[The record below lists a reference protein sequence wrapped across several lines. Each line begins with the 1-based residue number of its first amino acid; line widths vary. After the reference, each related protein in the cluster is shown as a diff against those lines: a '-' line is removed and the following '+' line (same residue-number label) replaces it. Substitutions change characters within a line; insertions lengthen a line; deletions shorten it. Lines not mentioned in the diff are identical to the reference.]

1 MLGSKNKSCHGSAA
15 TTTPLL
21 LGDREE
27 VEDAQH
33 EEWWKR
39 ILDMD
44 EAKHQLLFSLPMIV
58 TNLLYY
64 LITLVSVMLVG
75 HLGDLQLAGSTLA
88 NSWFSVTGVSLMVGL
103 SGALET
109 LCGQG
114 FGAKEYQMLGIYLQS
129 SCIISFVFSIIISII
144 WFYTQHILVLLHQ
157 SQDIAKTAALYMKFF
172 FPGLFAYG
180 FLQNILRFL
189 QTQSVVTPLVILSA
203 IPLLIHIGIAYVLVE
218 KTGLGFVGAPIS
230 ASISLWIA
238 IVLLAL
244 YVIYGKNFKLTW
256 EGFSTQSFHYVLPT
270 LKLALPSAAM
280 VCLEYWAFEVLVFL
294 AGIMPDSEITT
305 SLIAICANTEFI
317 AYMITYGLSA
327 AASTRV
333 SNELGAGHPDR
344 ANHAMRVTLTLSVLL
359 GLCFVL
365 ALVFGHNIWIQMFSS
380 SSKIKEEFAS
390 ITPLLAISILLD
402 AVQGVLSGVIR
413 GCGRQHL
420 AAYVNL
426 ATFYLIGLPISC
438 LLGFKTN
445 LQFKGL
451 WIGLICGLVCQSGAL
466 LFFTWRANWSKLH
479 LSLDKIR
486 HNDQPIVV

>member
-1 MLGSKNKSCHGSAA
+1 
-15 TTTPLL
+15 
-21 LGDREE
+21 
-27 VEDAQH
+27 
-33 EEWWKR
+33 
-39 ILDMD
+39 MD

-327 AASTRV
+327 AAS
-333 SNELGAGHPDR
+333 
-344 ANHAMRVTLTLSVLL
+344 
-359 GLCFVL
+359 
-365 ALVFGHNIWIQMFSS
+365 S

>member
-1 MLGSKNKSCHGSAA
+1 
-15 TTTPLL
+15 
-21 LGDREE
+21 
-27 VEDAQH
+27 
-33 EEWWKR
+33 
-39 ILDMD
+39 
-44 EAKHQLLFSLPMIV
+44 
-58 TNLLYY
+58 
-64 LITLVSVMLVG
+64 
-75 HLGDLQLAGSTLA
+75 
-88 NSWFSVTGVSLMVGL
+88 
-103 SGALET
+103 
-109 LCGQG
+109 
-114 FGAKEYQMLGIYLQS
+114 MLGIYLQS
-129 SCIISFVFSIIISII
+129 SCIISLVFSIIISII
-144 WFYTQHILVLLHQ
+144 WFYTEHILVLLHQ

-172 FPGLFAYG
+172 FP
-180 FLQNILRFL
+180 
-189 QTQSVVTPLVILSA
+189 A
-203 IPLLIHIGIAYVLVE
+203 IPLLIHIGIIYALVE
-218 KTGLGFVGAPIS
+218 KTGLGFLGAPIA

-238 IVLLAL
+238 AVLLVL
-244 YVIYGKNFKLTW
+244 YVMYGKKFKLTW
-256 EGFSTQSFHYVLPT
+256 EGFSTHSFHYVFPC

-294 AGIMPDSEITT
+294 AGLMPDSEITT

-333 SNELGAGHPDR
+333 SNELGAGHPDH
-344 ANHAMRVTLTLSVLL
+344 ANRAMRVTLTLSVLL

-365 ALVFGHNIWIQMFSS
+365 ALVFGHDIWIQMFSS

-402 AVQGVLSGVIR
+402 SIQGVLSGVIR

-438 LLGFKTN
+438 LLGFKTS

-451 WIGLICGLVCQSGAL
+451 WIGLICGMVCQSGAL

-479 LSLDKIR
+479 LSLDKDT
-486 HNDQPIVV
+486 HTHQPIVV

>member
-280 VCLEYWAFEVLVFL
+280 VWYETLTNSTFSLLHLLKSKLLFNRKNAKLLRFQFLENLVFL
-294 AGIMPDSEITT
+294 
-305 SLIAICANTEFI
+305 
-317 AYMITYGLSA
+317 
-327 AASTRV
+327 
-333 SNELGAGHPDR
+333 
-344 ANHAMRVTLTLSVLL
+344 
-359 GLCFVL
+359 
-365 ALVFGHNIWIQMFSS
+365 
-380 SSKIKEEFAS
+380 
-390 ITPLLAISILLD
+390 
-402 AVQGVLSGVIR
+402 
-413 GCGRQHL
+413 
-420 AAYVNL
+420 
-426 ATFYLIGLPISC
+426 
-438 LLGFKTN
+438 
-445 LQFKGL
+445 
-451 WIGLICGLVCQSGAL
+451 
-466 LFFTWRANWSKLH
+466 
-479 LSLDKIR
+479 
-486 HNDQPIVV
+486 